1 MTAYELRISG
11 SQSASLRCVIGAP
24 SSPAGAG
31 KRDGKEKHWRPQMRE
46 ARAREREGGGGGE
59 EAAEGLRCRV

>member
-31 KRDGKEKHWRPQMRE
+31 KRDSKEKGWGPQIRE
-46 ARAREREGGGGGE
+46 VRVRERERGGGK
-59 EAAEGLRCRV
+59 EAAEGLGFRV